1 MKPKIL
7 ITGANGFIG
16 SFIVLEALREGLD
29 VYSSV
34 RKNSDTQSLQ
44 NLDTTIL
51 EVNYNDVAELAS
63 IIRLHRFDYVVHNA
77 GLTKSPDPDELL
89 RINKG
94 LLVNLTDAIRL
105 SETKISKL
113 IYISSIAA
121 FGPADYTLDGI
132 VNNNSTPS
140 PVTHYGKSKLAAE
153 IYLKQQTDIPY
164 IILRPTV
171 VYGPREKDLLNVFQM
186 INKRIDVQPG
196 LISQKLTFIYVK
208 DLAKLILKAC
218 LSDKVQ
224 KSYFATDGNVYTSEA
239 FSGFIK
245 EYMNKWA
252 LKIRVPIFLVKGLAH
267 ITEKMAGLWDSYPIF
282 NVDKVNELKAK
293 NWNCDVSNLK
303 PDLGF
308 VAEYDLTKGI
318 PETIIWYREN
328 KWL

>member
-16 SFIVLEALREGLD
+16 GFIVLEALSEGFD
-29 VYSSV
+29 VYSCV
-34 RKNSDTQSLQ
+34 RKNSNVQSLKSL
-44 NLDTTIL
+44 NTTIV
-51 EVNYNDVAELAS
+51 EVNYTDVTAMAS
-63 IIRLHRFDYVVHNA
+63 LIREHRFDYIIHNA
-77 GLTKSPDPDELL
+77 GLTKSPDPGELI

-94 LLVNLTDAIRL
+94 LLEKLVEAIRI
-105 SETKISKL
+105 SETKIKKL
-113 IYISSIAA
+113 IYISSLAA
-121 FGPADYTLDGI
+121 YGPADHSVDGI
-132 VNNNSTPS
+132 VRDSCEPS

-153 IYLKQQTDIPY
+153 LYLKQQTDIPY

-218 LSDKVQ
+218 MSDKVH
-224 KSYFATDGNVYTSEA
+224 KGYFATDGNVYTSEA
-239 FSGFIK
+239 FAGFIK

-252 LKIRVPIFLVKGLAH
+252 LKVRVPIFLVQGLAH
-267 ITEKMAGLWDSYPIF
+267 ITEKLAGLWDSYPVF

-293 NWNCDVSNLK
+293 NWNCDVSNLYH
-303 PDLGF
+303 DLGF
-308 VAEYDLTKGI
+308 KAEYDLTKGI
-318 PETIIWYREN
+318 PETIQWYKEN